1 MLQLIVL
8 CTFCIWKAKFLAFHQ
23 PASRIDELKTTDI
36 DLLGSKNTATAEW
49 KCTCVRRRG
58 KTALIRRLSSVLL
71 QDIVCRGETR
81 GRAGE
86 TEGEKE
92 KKRKEREGELNGG
105 EAARKKRNAE
115 RGRWQERERDIFSGA
130 VREGDIME
138 HNWECVCVCAAEGK
152 RELVFIK
159 PSDGGG
165 MFLTHK
171 GVTW

>member
-1 MLQLIVL
+1 M
-8 CTFCIWKAKFLAFHQ
+8 
-23 PASRIDELKTTDI
+23 TDI

-115 RGRWQERERDIFSGA
+115 RGR
-130 VREGDIME
+130 
-138 HNWECVCVCAAEGK
+138 
-152 RELVFIK
+152 
-159 PSDGGG
+159 
-165 MFLTHK
+165 
-171 GVTW
+171 

>member
-1 MLQLIVL
+1 M
-8 CTFCIWKAKFLAFHQ
+8 
-23 PASRIDELKTTDI
+23 TDI

-92 KKRKEREGELNGG
+92 KKR
-105 EAARKKRNAE
+105 E
-115 RGRWQERERDIFSGA
+115 RGRVEWRGGSTEKKGMQSADDDKRGKEIFFQELSER
-130 VREGDIME
+130 
-138 HNWECVCVCAAEGK
+138 
-152 RELVFIK
+152 
-159 PSDGGG
+159 
-165 MFLTHK
+165 
-171 GVTW
+171 VT